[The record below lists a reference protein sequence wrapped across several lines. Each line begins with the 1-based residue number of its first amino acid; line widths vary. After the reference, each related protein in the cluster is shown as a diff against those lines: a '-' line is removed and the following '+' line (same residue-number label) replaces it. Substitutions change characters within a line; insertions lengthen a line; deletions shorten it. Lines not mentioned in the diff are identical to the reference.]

1 MKCHYK
7 KGFYRQPQRDNNLS
21 YLQQKAFATIMP
33 FGSYHQHHRQPSLVP
48 RTIHRTPGHNMISS
62 LDQSSW
68 ACDYCQVATFQT
80 FEEACEHEKT
90 CPMNQN
96 ALGTESSQFTSQQ
109 QYTQDTL
116 QSPSRKSEILLL
128 SMPGD
133 KDSLS
138 DRQCY
143 VRSHFVELFAA
154 SEADVAS
161 RHSKGAQKLHV
172 NQIGIR
178 CKHCIHIRSK
188 DRAERA
194 MCYPSSISRIYQ
206 TVADMQRFHFAVC
219 EAIPSEMKSLYKTL
233 KTTRPR
239 GVGSPQAYWVSSAKE
254 LGLFDSEY
262 GIRYKCTSEQLTPY
276 SQFPPTQP
284 SSPMQ
289 NSISSTHSSI
299 NSSPTPVMTRTEV
312 SSPIIGYH
320 SSSLPPLSPE
330 SHSTTQSLSNEQCEG
345 SEYHLSDRDSEANML
360 LALKNARTNISNR
373 TIQ

>member
-1 MKCHYK
+1 M
-7 KGFYRQPQRDNNLS
+7 
-21 YLQQKAFATIMP
+21 A
-33 FGSYHQHHRQPSLVP
+33 
-48 RTIHRTPGHNMISS
+48 SS

-96 ALGTESSQFTSQQ
+96 TLRTEASQSVLRQ
-109 QYTQDTL
+109 QYIQDAT
-116 QSPSRKSEILLL
+116 QSPSRKTEVLSL

-154 SEADVAS
+154 TEADVAS

-178 CKHCIHIRSK
+178 CKHCTHFRSK

-206 TVADMQRFHFAVC
+206 TVADMQRFHFAAC
-219 EAIPSEMKSLYKTL
+219 GAIPSEMKSLYKSL

-239 GVGSPQAYWVSSAKE
+239 GVGSPQAYWITSAKE
-254 LGLFDSEY
+254 LGLSDTEN
-262 GIRYKCTSEQLTPY
+262 GIRYKSTQNCMVPY
-276 SQFPPTQP
+276 SEFSSPTQP
-284 SSPMQ
+284 YSPVPNSSM
-289 NSISSTHSSI
+289 SSLSSI
-299 NSSPTPVMTRTEV
+299 NSSSNVSPVPEINRKEV
-312 SSPIIGYH
+312 SSPIMSYQP
-320 SSSLPPLSPE
+320 SSLPPLSPE
-330 SHSTTQSLSNEQCEG
+330 SQSTTQSLSHEQCEG
-345 SEYHLSDRDSEANML
+345 SEYNLHDRDSEANML
-360 LALKNARTNISNR
+360 LALKNARTDISSR
-373 TIQ
+373 TMQ